1 VTRSLT
7 VPEPELSAGELQAR
21 FERLQARLVPLW
33 RSIERFTP
41 DDQTIVVVPSI
52 TVDYELRGSAAQA
65 YEERYLFMLLLL
77 RQPRAHMVYVTS
89 QTIQPEVI
97 DYYLGLLP
105 GVIPSHARRRLQL
118 VAPND
123 GGPQPLTVKL
133 LQRPRL
139 LEQIRSLIRN
149 PERAHLA
156 PFNTTVHE
164 RDLALRLG
172 IPMYGADPRHVRF
185 GTKTGCRRLFRE
197 TGVAHPA
204 GVEDVHSESDL
215 LDALLQLRTE
225 HPEIDQVMLKHNEGV
240 SGDGN
245 AVVDLRGLE
254 RRPSRD
260 ELRSRVRSM
269 RLEAKQVGTQQ
280 YLDKLDRKGGV
291 VEQRIVA
298 EQLHSPSVQL
308 RITPLG
314 QVQLLST
321 HDQLLGGPSGQTFQG
336 CLFPANESYAAV
348 ISREAFKV
356 GRRLAQEGVLGRFA
370 LDFLVARTPRGYD
383 PYAIEINLRKGGTTH
398 PFLTLQFLTDGSY
411 EPESAMFTS
420 ARGAWKY
427 FVASD
432 CVCSSRYR
440 VFQPGDLFDLAVRH
454 GLHYDHARET
464 GVVFHM
470 MTALGDLGR
479 TGLTAVENSR
489 PAARALYER
498 TISVLDSEARE
509 ALAPR
514 PLPEV

>member
-1 VTRSLT
+1 MANPLT
-7 VPEPELSAGELQAR
+7 VPPLGHSPDELQAR

-41 DDQTIVVVPSI
+41 DEQTIVVVPSI
-52 TVDYELRGSAAQA
+52 TVDFELRASAAQA
-65 YEERYLFMLLLL
+65 YEERFLFMLLLL
-77 RQPRAHMVYVTS
+77 RQPRARMIYVTS
-89 QTIQPEVI
+89 QTIQPHVI

-105 GVIPSHARRRLQL
+105 GVIPSHARDRLRL

-139 LEQIRSLIRN
+139 LEHIRGLIRD

-156 PFNTTVHE
+156 PFNTTIHE

-172 IPMYGADPRHVRF
+172 IPMYGADPQHIGF

-197 TGVAHPA
+197 TDVAHPA
-204 GVEDVHSESDL
+204 GVEDVRTESDL
-215 LDALLQLRTE
+215 VEALLELRAE
-225 HPEIDQVMLKHNEGV
+225 HPDIEQVMVKHNEGV

-245 AVVDLRGLE
+245 AVIDLRGFSG
-254 RRPSRD
+254 RPSRD
-260 ELRSRVRSM
+260 EIRARM
-269 RLEAKQVGTQQ
+269 HAMQLEAKDSTTEQ
-280 YLDKLDRKGGV
+280 YLDKLARKGGI

-298 EQLHSPSVQL
+298 DELFSPSVQL

-314 QVQLLST
+314 EVQLLST
-321 HDQLLGGPSGQTFQG
+321 HDQLLGGPSGQTYQG
-336 CLFPANESYAAV
+336 CLFPASESYAPM
-348 ISREAFKV
+348 ISREALKV
-356 GRRLAQEGVLGRFA
+356 GRRLAIEGVLGRFA
-370 LDFLVARTPRGYD
+370 LDFLVARTAHGYA

-398 PFLTLQFLTDGSY
+398 PFLTLQFLTDGNY
-411 EPESAMFTS
+411 DAETARFTS
-420 ARGAWKY
+420 ARGAQKH

-432 CVCSSRYR
+432 CVSSPRYR
-440 VFQPGDLFDLAVRH
+440 VFQSDDLFDIAVRR

-479 TGLTAVENSR
+479 TGLTAVDNSR
-489 PAARALYER
+489 AAAQALYQR
-498 TISVLDSEARE
+498 TVSVLDEEARE
-509 ALAPR
+509 AAAPR